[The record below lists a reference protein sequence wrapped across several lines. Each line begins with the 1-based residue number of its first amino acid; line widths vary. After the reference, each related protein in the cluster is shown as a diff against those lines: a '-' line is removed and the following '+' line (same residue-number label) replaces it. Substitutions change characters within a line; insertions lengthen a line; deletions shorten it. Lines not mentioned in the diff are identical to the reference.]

1 MNRRIQGEDK
11 ELLSVFQ
18 ILKAQEGLLWEIKDS
33 TLKTDRRKHFFTSCV
48 VKTAENIITTGRT
61 TVKNSARF

>member
-1 MNRRIQGEDK
+1 MNGRIQREDK

-33 TLKTDRRKHFFTSCV
+33 TLKTDRRKNFFTSCV

>member
-1 MNRRIQGEDK
+1 MNKRIRGEDK

-18 ILKAQEGLLWEIKDS
+18 ILKAQEGQSWEIKDS
-33 TLKTDRRKHFFTSCV
+33 TLKTDRRKHFFTSRV
-48 VKTAENIITTGRT
+48 VKTVENIITTGRT